1 VFLLQE
7 GENGWMEG
15 NSGCTGKSGRNARSS
30 VTQGKVVRY
39 GDMYCSLQNNSRGR
53 VEEEKENKKEG
64 KE

>member
-1 VFLLQE
+1 
-7 GENGWMEG
+7 MEG